1 MWLILLE
8 EFIGDLRTQKL
19 RAFLTSMAVI
29 WGTIAVV
36 LLLSFGEGLRVAV
49 TAGLEN
55 NGDRMMFVWG
65 GETSKIFQGL
75 PRGRYIPLTED
86 DMELLKRSIPEIDL
100 ISPSYGIRPTL
111 ERGNVKTVQYM
122 EGVSPDF
129 EEMRHMYP
137 VAGGRFLDAMDVKE
151 RRRVIFLGDS
161 LAIRLFGKENAV
173 GQTILVNRLPF
184 TVVGV
189 MAKKL
194 QTSMNNG
201 PDAYRAI
208 IPSSTFKAIYG
219 TRRVDHLL
227 LRPRSIAEAKYV
239 KARVYQVLG
248 RKHQFDPKDERALGV
263 WDTVED
269 GKMNRMIGLGM
280 QMFMGIVGALTLL
293 LAGVGVAN
301 IMYVVVKE
309 RTREIG
315 VKLAL
320 GARKGQI
327 TSQFVFEALLLCFG
341 GGAIGLAFSALVVA
355 VVSSVPR
362 NSMARE
368 FIMDPILSWPIALTT
383 VGILTVLGL
392 LSGWFPARRAA
403 AVDPVES
410 LRYE

>member
-8 EFIGDLRTQKL
+8 EFVGDLRTQKL

-49 TAGLEN
+49 SAGLDN
-55 NGDRMMFVWG
+55 AGDRMFMVWG
-65 GETSKIFQGL
+65 GETEKIFQGL
-75 PRGRYIPLTED
+75 PKGRYIPLTEED
-86 DMELLKRSIPEIDL
+86 LDLVKRSIPEVDMV
-100 ISPSYGIRPTL
+100 SPSYGNRPTL
-111 ERGNVKTVQYM
+111 ERGKVKTVQYM

-129 EEMRHMYP
+129 EDLRHMYP
-137 VAGGRFLDAMDVKE
+137 AAGGRFLDVMDLKE
-151 RRRVIFLGDS
+151 RRRVVFIGDS
-161 LAIRLFGKENAV
+161 LAFRLFGKENAI
-173 GQTILVNRLPF
+173 GQTILINRLPF

-189 MAKKL
+189 MKKKL

-219 TRRVDHLL
+219 TRRVDHLMI
-227 LRPRSIAEAKYV
+227 RPRSIQEAPYV
-239 KARVYQVLG
+239 KARIYEVLG
-248 RKHQFDPKDERALGV
+248 RKHQFDPTDKRALGI
-263 WDTVED
+263 WDFVED
-269 GKMNRMIGLGM
+269 GKENRNIGLGM
-280 QMFMGIVGALTLL
+280 QMFMGIVGGLTLL

-320 GARKGQI
+320 GARKRQI
-327 TSQFVFEALLLCFG
+327 TAQFIFEALLLCFS
-341 GGAIGLAFSALVVA
+341 GGAVGLLFSALVVA
-355 VVSSVPR
+355 GVSSLPR
-362 NSMARE
+362 NSMAME
-368 FIMDPILSWPIALTT
+368 FIGDPILSWPIALTT
-383 VGILTVLGL
+383 AAILTAIGL
-392 LSGWFPARRAA
+392 LAGWFPARRAA

>member
-8 EFIGDLRTQKL
+8 EFVGDLRTQKL

-49 TAGLEN
+49 SAGLSN
-55 NGDRMMFVWG
+55 AGDNMFMVWG
-65 GETSKIFQGL
+65 GETEKIFQGL
-75 PRGRYIPLTED
+75 PKGRYIPLTED
-86 DMELLKRSIPEIDL
+86 DLELVKRSIPEIDL
-100 ISPSYGIRPTL
+100 VSPSYGNRPTL
-111 ERGNVKTVQYM
+111 ERGKVKTVQYM

-129 EEMRHMYP
+129 EAMRHMYP
-137 VAGGRFLDAMDVKE
+137 VAGGRFLDQMDVKE
-151 RRRVIFLGDS
+151 RRRVLFIGDS
-161 LAIRLFGKENAV
+161 LGIRLFGKENPI
-173 GQTILVNRLPF
+173 GQTVLINRLPF

-189 MAKKL
+189 MKKKL

-208 IPSSTFKAIYG
+208 IPSSTFKTIYG
-219 TRRVDHLL
+219 ERRVDHLL
-227 LRPRSIAEAKYV
+227 IHPRSVAESPYV
-239 KARVYQVLG
+239 KARVYEVLG
-248 RKHQFDPKDERALGV
+248 RKHQFDATDKRALGV
-263 WDTVED
+263 WDMVED
-269 GKMNRMIGLGM
+269 GKENRMIGLGI
-280 QMFMGIVGALTLL
+280 QIFMGIVGGLTLL

-320 GARKGQI
+320 GARKRQI
-327 TSQFVFEALLLCFG
+327 TSQFVFEALLLCFI
-341 GGAIGLAFSALVVA
+341 GGAVGLAFSAAVVA
-355 VVSSVPR
+355 GVSSVPR
-362 NSMARE
+362 TSMAME
-368 FIMDPILSWPIALTT
+368 FIMGPILSWRIALLT
-383 VGILTVLGL
+383 VGILTAIGL
-392 LSGWFPARRAA
+392 LAGWFPARRAA

>member
-8 EFIGDLRTQKL
+8 EFLGDLRTQKL

-55 NGDRMMFVWG
+55 NGDRMFFVWG
-65 GETSKIFQGL
+65 GETEKIFQGL
-75 PRGRYIPLTED
+75 PKGRYIPLTED
-86 DMELLKRSIPEIDL
+86 DLELVKRSIPEIDL
-100 ISPSYGIRPTL
+100 VSPSYGNRPTL
-111 ERGNVKTVQYM
+111 ERGKIKTVQYM

-137 VAGGRFLDAMDVKE
+137 VGGGRFLDLMDVKE

-161 LAIRLFGKENAV
+161 LAIRLFGKESPV
-173 GQTILVNRLPF
+173 GQSILVNQLPF

-227 LRPRSIAEAKYV
+227 IRPRTIAESPYT
-239 KARVYQVLG
+239 KARIYEVLG
-248 RKHQFDPKDERALGV
+248 RKHQFDPTDKRALGI

-269 GKMNRMIGLGM
+269 GKENRMIGLGI
-280 QMFMGIVGALTLL
+280 QIFLGIVGAFTLL

-327 TSQFVFEALLLCFG
+327 TAQFIFEALLLCFT
-341 GGAIGLAFSALVVA
+341 GGAIGLTFSALVVA
-355 VVSSVPR
+355 GVSSVPR
-362 NSMARE
+362 TSMAME
-368 FIMDPILSWPIALTT
+368 FIGDPILSWPIALTT
-383 VGILTVLGL
+383 AGILTFIGL
-392 LSGWFPARRAA
+392 LAGWFPARRAA
-403 AVDPVES
+403 AVDPVDS

>member
-49 TAGLEN
+49 VAGLEN
-55 NGDRMMFVWG
+55 NGDRMFFVWG
-65 GETSKIFQGL
+65 GETEKIYQGL
-75 PRGRYIPLTED
+75 PKGRYIPLTEED
-86 DMELLKRSIPEIDL
+86 LELVKRSIPQIDL
-100 ISPSYGIRPTL
+100 VSPSYGNRPTF
-111 ERGNVKTVQYM
+111 ERGTVKTVQYM

-129 EEMRHMYP
+129 EALRHMYP
-137 VAGGRFLDAMDVKE
+137 VAGGRFLDMMDVKE
-151 RRRVIFLGDS
+151 RRRVVFLGDS
-161 LAIRLFGKENAV
+161 LAIRLFGKENPV
-173 GQTILVNRLPF
+173 GQQILVNRLPF

-189 MAKKL
+189 MQKKL
-194 QTSMNNG
+194 QTSMNEG

-219 TRRVDHLL
+219 TRRVEHLL
-227 LRPRSIAEAKYV
+227 IRPRTLGESSYV
-239 KARVYQVLG
+239 KARIYQVLG
-248 RKHQFDPKDERALGV
+248 RKHQFDPTDKRALGV

-269 GKMNRMIGLGM
+269 GKENRMIGLGI
-280 QMFMGIVGALTLL
+280 QIFMGIVGALTLL

-327 TSQFVFEALLLCFG
+327 TAQFVFEALLLCFS
-341 GGAIGLAFSALVVA
+341 GGAIGLLFSALVVA

-362 NSMARE
+362 TSMAME

-383 VGILTVLGL
+383 AGILTGLGL

-403 AVDPVES
+403 SVDPVES